1 MIRGKKTFGGVSAD
15 AAIIAITGLF
25 TLLCLYPFWYMLIYS
40 LSDPSEALKGVYF
53 VPRGLT
59 MFNIIK
65 VLELKGIGQALM
77 MSVLRTV
84 SGTVVVMMCCS
95 FLAYLFTKQEMPLR
109 SFFYRA
115 IIITMYASGGLIPTY
130 LLMRLY
136 GLNNTFFIYILP
148 SAVSA
153 YNVVL
158 IKTFIESLP
167 PSLEE
172 SAIID
177 GAGYTRVYWNIIL
190 PLSKPII
197 ATIAVFAA
205 VMHWNSWF
213 DTHIYITDNNLIT
226 VQYLLYKF
234 LNESNRIAEILKQ
247 STNIQDVQATTS
259 QVLTPKG
266 VRMTVTLLATI
277 PIFLAYPFAQRFFV
291 QGIMIG
297 AIKG

>member
-1 MIRGKKTFGGVSAD
+1 
-15 AAIIAITGLF
+15 
-25 TLLCLYPFWYMLIYS
+25 MLIYS

-53 VPRGLT
+53 VPRGIT

-65 VLELKGIGQALM
+65 VLELKGIGQALL

-84 SGTVVVMMCCS
+84 SGTIVVMMCCS

-158 IKTFIESLP
+158 IKTFVESLP

-247 STNIQDVQATTS
+247 STNIHDVQATTS

>member
-1 MIRGKKTFGGVSAD
+1 MIKGKKTYGGISAD
-15 AAIIAITGLF
+15 AAIIAITGLL

-40 LSDPSEALKGVYF
+40 LSDPSEALKGVYI
-53 VPRGLT
+53 VPRGIT

-65 VLELKGIGQALM
+65 VLELKGIGQALLI
-77 MSVLRTV
+77 SVLRTI
-84 SGTVVVMMCCS
+84 SGTAVIVMCCS
-95 FLAYLFTKQEMPLR
+95 FLAFLFTKHEMPLR

-130 LLMRLY
+130 LLMRVY
-136 GLNNTFFIYILP
+136 GINNTFLIYILP

-153 YNVVL
+153 YYVVL
-158 IKTFIESLP
+158 IKTFVESLP

-177 GAGYTRVYWNIIL
+177 GAGYTRVYWSIIL

-197 ATIAVFAA
+197 ATISVFAA
-205 VMHWNSWF
+205 VTHWNSWF
-213 DTHIYITDNNLIT
+213 DTHIYITDNNLVT
-226 VQYLLYKF
+226 LQYLLYKF

-247 STNIQDVQATTS
+247 STNIQDVQASAS

-277 PIFLAYPFAQRFFV
+277 PIFLVYPFAQRFFV

>member
-1 MIRGKKTFGGVSAD
+1 
-15 AAIIAITGLF
+15 
-25 TLLCLYPFWYMLIYS
+25 MLIYS
-40 LSDPSEALKGVYF
+40 LSDPSEALKGVYLI
-53 VPRGLT
+53 PRGIT

-65 VLELKGIGQALM
+65 VLELKGIGQALL
-77 MSVLRTV
+77 MSVLRTI
-84 SGTVVVMMCCS
+84 SGTIVIVMCCS

-115 IIITMYASGGLIPTY
+115 IIITMYASGGMIPTY
-130 LLMRLY
+130 LLMRVY
-136 GLNNTFFIYILP
+136 GLNNTFLIYILP

-153 YNVVL
+153 YYVVL

-213 DTHIYITDNNLIT
+213 DTHIYVTDSNLNT
-226 VQYLLYKF
+226 LQYLLYKF

-247 STNIQDVQATTS
+247 STNVRDAQAS
-259 QVLTPKG
+259 AGQVLTPKG
-266 VRMTVTLLATI
+266 VRMTVTLLATV
-277 PIFLAYPFAQRFFV
+277 PIFLVYPFAQRFFV